1 MEKGR
6 LIAQGLGMVSMLNT
20 CYNSTPKLTDENS
33 IMEVDVK
40 TDEWK
45 VFEKL

>member
-1 MEKGR
+1 MKKGK
-6 LIAQGLGMVSMLNT
+6 LLAQGIGMVSMLNI
-20 CYNSTPKLTDENS
+20 CYKSKLTNDNS

-45 VFEKL
+45 VFAKA